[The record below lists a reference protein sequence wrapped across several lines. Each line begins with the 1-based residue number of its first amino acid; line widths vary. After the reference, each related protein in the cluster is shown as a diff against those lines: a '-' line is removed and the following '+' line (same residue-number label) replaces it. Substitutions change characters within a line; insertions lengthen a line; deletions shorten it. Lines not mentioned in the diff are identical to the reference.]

1 MLKILQF
8 SILGV
13 SLNGLNSQHS
23 KGKLQ
28 ISGRPFVGRI
38 GAVVASSALLAGG
51 LGAVTTT
58 PAQAVPNFTNIT
70 TTNGLGDNY
79 LRGVFAAGST
89 VYAATQGGLSI
100 STDGGTNFTSYTTT
114 NSLGSDTVY
123 GVYAVGSGPTAAI
136 YAATVGGL
144 SISTNGGTNFT
155 NYTTTNGLG
164 SNAVRG
170 VFAAG
175 STVYAATQGGLSISL
190 GGGGDASASTETR
203 VGPADVIQQ
212 VGRPTS
218 GCENLALPL
227 LDWAGVSSGRWK
239 SSWAEWVNGGRGGS
253 VCTRTLAYSTN
264 TNAWEC
270 PRFG

>member
-8 SILGV
+8 STLGV
-13 SLNGLNSQHS
+13 SLNGLKSQHS

-28 ISGRPFVGRI
+28 INGRPFVGRI
-38 GAVVASSALLAGG
+38 GAAVASSALLAGG

-58 PAQAVPNFTNIT
+58 PAQAVQNFTNIT
-70 TTNGLGDNY
+70 TANGLGDNY
-79 LRGVFAAGST
+79 VFGVYAVGST
-89 VYAATQGGLSI
+89 VYASTHGGLSI
-100 STDGGTNFTSYTTT
+100 STDGGDTFTNRTTT
-114 NSLGSDTVY
+114 NGLGNNSGR
-123 GVYAVGSGPTAAI
+123 GVYVVGSTI

-144 SISTNGGTNFT
+144 SISTDGGATFT
-155 NYTTTNGLG
+155 NSTTANGLG
-164 SNAVRG
+164 NNAVRG

-175 STVYAATQGGLSISL
+175 STVYAATHGGLSISS

-218 GCENLALPL
+218 GCENLALPS
-227 LDWAGVSSGRWK
+227 LDWAGVSSGGWTP
-239 SSWAEWVNGGRGGS
+239 SWAQWVDGGRGGP

-264 TNAWEC
+264 TNAWFVR
-270 PRFG
+270 P